1 MTKKTIYLLGII
13 ITILLGTYFFITCC
27 SCCGASSEITETE
40 IIIEETLPE
49 ATAYPFKFSD
59 GSFAYESNDNFN
71 FNRSSSSILMP
82 LSTSI
87 TEGITSTKS
96 YLEQNTGKVFDITGF
111 YKSDEAN
118 KSAFPNLG
126 IARANAIKN
135 HLVAQGI
142 PSSSLN
148 ILGELNDDM
157 ISSPENVFLGP
168 ASYAISN
175 EHEDLEDEMKALY
188 NKIKA
193 DPLVLNFNTG
203 QASINLTSEERQKI
217 VAISKY
223 LDKVANASCSVVG
236 HTDSQGNRI
245 TNIGLGQERADFAK
259 QYLIDNGIMAS
270 KIIAT
275 SKGPDTPI
283 SDNNTE
289 EGRSQNRRTV
299 ITLN

>member
-1 MTKKTIYLLGII
+1 MTKKTFYLLGII
-13 ITILLGTYFFITCC
+13 ITILLGTYFFMTCC
-27 SCCGASSEITETE
+27 SCCEETTEITETKVA
-40 IIIEETLPE
+40 EESLPE

-59 GSFAYESNDNFN
+59 GSFSYETNDNFN

-82 LSTSI
+82 LSAKV
-87 TEGITSTKS
+87 TEGIDGIKS
-96 YLEQNTGKVFDITGF
+96 YLGENASKVFDITGF
-111 YKSDEAN
+111 YTSDEAN

-148 ILGELNDDM
+148 ILGALKEDM
-157 ISSPENVFLGP
+157 ISSSENVFLGP
-168 ASYAISN
+168 VSYAFSN

-188 NKIKA
+188 DKIKA
-193 DPLVLNFNTG
+193 DPLVLYFNTG
-203 QASINLTSEERQKI
+203 EASINLTADERQKI
-217 VAISKY
+217 ADISKY
-223 LDKVANASCSVVG
+223 LDKVAGANCSVVG

-245 TNIGLGQERADFAK
+245 TNIGLGQKRADFAK
-259 QYLIDNGIMAS
+259 QYLSDNGIEAS

-275 SKGPDTPI
+275 SKGPDSPI
-283 SDNNTE
+283 ASNDTE

>member
-1 MTKKTIYLLGII
+1 MTKKTIYLLGVI
-13 ITILLGTYFFITCC
+13 ITILLGTYFFMTCC
-27 SCCGASSEITETE
+27 SCCGETTEITETKV
-40 IIIEETLPE
+40 IEETLPE
-49 ATAYPFKFSD
+49 ATTHPFKFSD
-59 GSFAYESNDNFN
+59 GSFSYDANDNFN

-82 LSTSI
+82 LSTQV
-87 TEGITSTKS
+87 TKGIDGIKS
-96 YLEQNTGKVFDITGF
+96 YLGENAGKVFDITGF
-111 YKSDEAN
+111 YRSDEAN

-126 IARANAIKN
+126 VARANAIKN
-135 HLVAQGI
+135 YLVDKGI

-148 ILGELNDDM
+148 ILGALREDM
-157 ISSPENVFLGP
+157 INTSENVFLGP
-168 ASYAISN
+168 VSYAISN

-188 NKIKA
+188 DKIKA

-217 VAISKY
+217 AAISKY
-223 LDKVANASCSVVG
+223 LDKVASASCSVIG

-283 SDNNTE
+283 STNDTE

>member
-1 MTKKTIYLLGII
+1 MTKKTTYLLGIV
-13 ITILLGTYFFITCC
+13 ITILLGTYFFMTCC
-27 SCCGASSEITETE
+27 SCCEASSEIPETK
-40 IIIEETLPE
+40 IVEESQPE

-59 GSFAYESNDNFN
+59 GSFSYDSNDNFN
-71 FNRSSSSILMP
+71 FNRSSSSILRP
-82 LSTSI
+82 LSAKV
-87 TEGITSTKS
+87 TEGIGGIKS
-96 YLEQNTGKVFDITGF
+96 YLKENASKVFDITGF

-142 PSSSLN
+142 PSSSLT
-148 ILGELNDDM
+148 ILGTLKEDM
-157 ISSPENVFLGP
+157 ISSSENVFLGP
-168 ASYAISN
+168 VSYAFSN
-175 EHEDLEDEMKALY
+175 EHEDLEEEMKALY
-188 NKIKA
+188 DKIKA
-193 DPLVLNFNTG
+193 DPLVLYFNTG
-203 QASINLTSEERQKI
+203 EAAINLTVSERQKI
-217 VAISKY
+217 AAISKY
-223 LDKVANASCSVVG
+223 LDKVEGANCSVVG

-259 QYLIDNGIMAS
+259 QYLSENGILAS

-283 SDNNTE
+283 ATNDTD